1 MIPILATIIPGLF
14 NFLFFFVPIVLYPYS
29 FELFEFNKII
39 LVYIVTILVAVSWA
53 VRMILERKIIFRRTI
68 FDIPLLLFLGSQIL
82 STLTS
87 IDFRTSLLGYYSRFN
102 GGLLSTISYL
112 ILYWAFVSNMDKEKA
127 VKALKFLLYSGVL
140 VSLYAI
146 LQHLGI
152 DKDVWVQDVQN
163 RVFST
168 LGQPNWLA
176 AFLIILIPL
185 TWFFLFKTQ
194 VKSKKFLIWGVSLA
208 LFTLAFSYTK
218 SRSGLLGLFVSL
230 VAFSGLSFYYLE
242 GKKISKKLIKKVLIV
257 FGILLT
263 FLFIGGTAY
272 TPNIENLL
280 GKKEKSEEPKSVG
293 PALEV
298 GGTESGEIRKIVWKG
313 AFDLWKKYPIFGSG
327 VETFAY
333 SYYQTR
339 PVSHNLVSEWDFL
352 YNKAHNELLNLAA
365 TTGTV
370 GVAAYLYFIVS
381 VIIYFLKKLRTSP
394 TYFDS
399 ALAAGFGGIFVT
411 NFFGFSVVTTNLLL
425 FLIPAFSLTYSSEER
440 GKKTQARKLL
450 VKEKFGIILVLLLG
464 SYFLFSVA
472 RYWLADFSFSKG
484 KAYNDGN
491 DPVTGRTSLVRAI
504 SLSPNEAIFWDEI
517 SQSDALIAVALGET
531 GEDKEATNYALAA
544 TDESAKAVSLSPA
557 NLNLKRNR
565 ANLFI
570 KLSSLD
576 PSYLEKA
583 RDTLLDAVTYAPTEA
598 KLYFNLGLTYARL
611 GELDKSLSI
620 FEKTVRMKSN
630 YYDARL
636 AYALVLIDMGEKVKA
651 REELNYILTNIAPND
666 AITRQTLEEIK

>member
-1 MIPILATIIPGLF
+1 VLSFIANLIPLLF
-14 NFLFFFVPIVLYPYS
+14 NILFFFVPIVLYPYS

-39 LVYIVTILVAVSWA
+39 LVYTITILVCLSWI
-53 VRMILERKIIFRRTI
+53 VRMIIERKIIFRRTI

-112 ILYWAFVSNMDKEKA
+112 ILYWALVSNLDKEKTI
-127 VKALKFLLYSGVL
+127 KALKFLLYSGVL
-140 VSLYAI
+140 VSIYGV

-176 AFLIILIPL
+176 AFLIVLIPL
-185 TWFFLFKTQ
+185 TWFFLFKASL
-194 VKSKKFLIWGVSLA
+194 KSKKFLIWGVFLA

-218 SRSGLLGLFVSL
+218 SRSGLLGLLVSL
-230 VAFSGLSFYYLE
+230 ITFSGLSFYYLE
-242 GKKISKKLIKKVLIV
+242 GKKITKELTKKVFVV
-257 FGILLT
+257 FGIFFACIL
-263 FLFIGGTAY
+263 IGGTAY

-280 GKKEKSEEPKSVG
+280 SRKGKSEEPKSVG

-313 AFDLWKKYPIFGSG
+313 AIDLWKKYPIFGSG

-352 YNKAHNELLNLAA
+352 YNKAHNELLNIAA
-365 TTGTV
+365 TTGSV
-370 GVAAYLYFIVS
+370 GIIAYLYFIVS
-381 VIIYFLKKLRTSP
+381 VLIYFIKRLKTSP
-394 TYFDS
+394 TYLDS
-399 ALAAGFGGIFVT
+399 ALVAGFGGIFVT
-411 NFFGFSVVTTNLLL
+411 NFFGFSVVPTNLLL
-425 FLIPAFSLTYSSEER
+425 FLIPAFSLSYSSEER
-440 GKKTQARKLL
+440 VRKTQGRKLL
-450 VKEKFGIILVLLLG
+450 VQEKLAIILVMLLG

-491 DPVTGRTSLVRAI
+491 DPVTGRASLVKAI
-504 SLSPNEAIFWDEI
+504 SLSPHEAIFWDEI
-517 SQSDALIAVALGET
+517 SQSDALIAVALNET
-531 GEDKEATNYALAA
+531 GETEEADKYALAA
-544 TDESAKAVSLSPA
+544 IDESGKAVSLSPA

-570 KLSSLD
+570 KLSALD
-576 PSYLEKA
+576 PSYLENA
-583 RDTLLDAVTYAPTEA
+583 RDTLLDAISMAPTEA

-611 GELDKSLSI
+611 GELDKALSI
-620 FEKTVRMKSN
+620 FEKTVRMKPN